1 MKTLS
6 LQDFNVRLQ
15 LMSCCFADKAAAIAE
30 QFKIGIYCEEK
41 IEELKILGATLDVLE
56 TYVIPACPILL
67 IVDTLE
73 LGVGYTPGVYNNVP
87 LIGGSGT
94 GATASFTVGG
104 GGSITPPIT
113 IDNGGSGYVSGDVV
127 YPDPA
132 VVGIPTTA
140 AVLTVDVGTCETDID
155 ELNCLSYEE
164 MLSMIDLFVE
174 KCGLCFEPPG
184 TEYVLCDTEEPY
196 DYFLDF
202 PVP

>member
-6 LQDFNVRLQ
+6 LQDFTVRLQ
-15 LMSCCFADKAAAIAE
+15 LMSCCFATKAAAVAE

-56 TYVIPACPILL
+56 TYIIPSCP
-67 IVDTLE
+67 VDSIIITDP
-73 LGVGYTPGVYNNVP
+73 GTGYTPGVYNNVP
-87 LIGGSGT
+87 LIGGSGS
-94 GATASFTVGG
+94 GAIATVTIDGGGTISSVVIETGG
-104 GGSITPPIT
+104 GGYIE
-113 IDNGGSGYVSGDVV
+113 GDLLH
-127 YPDPA
+127 PDSA
-132 VVGIPTTA
+132 IVGLPTTGG
-140 AVLTVDVGTCETDID
+140 VLTSSVGTCITDLD
-155 ELNCLSYEE
+155 ELNCLSYKE

-184 TEYVLCDTEEPY
+184 ADYVLCEEEEPY